1 MSENA
6 ANAEPAS
13 PDGDAGPAQTTIN
26 SQVLVTIRALNESLV
41 GKDDATAAGAI
52 AYQHVA
58 HAAALAIQDAVDYQR
73 NTLSICAAAQ
83 GKAYAMMLAD
93 PARAEQWAMVCAL
106 AMSGSL
112 AAGATMAEIGA
123 AARLVLSNFPRT

>member
-1 MSENA
+1 MPAQLPRKRRAGMSEDA

-13 PDGDAGPAQTTIN
+13 PEVNERAAQTTVN
-26 SQVLVTIRALNESLV
+26 PQVLDTIRALNESVV
-41 GKDDATAAGAI
+41 GKDDGAAAAAI

-58 HAAALAIQDAVDYQR
+58 HAAALAVQDAVDYQR

-106 AMSGSL
+106 AMSGAI
-112 AAGATMAEIGA
+112 AASAAT
-123 AARLVLSNFPRT
+123 